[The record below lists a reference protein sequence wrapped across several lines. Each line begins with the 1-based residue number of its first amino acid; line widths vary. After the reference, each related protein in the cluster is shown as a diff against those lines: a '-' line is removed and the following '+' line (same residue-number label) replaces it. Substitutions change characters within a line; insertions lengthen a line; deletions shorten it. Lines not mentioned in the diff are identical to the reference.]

1 MIEKPDGN
9 VIQIGLQWQ
18 DASDLPTLYAN
29 QMYMIHSAG
38 EFYVIFG
45 ETQLPIMLNRTP
57 EDIENLET
65 IEVKP
70 VAKLVFTPQ
79 SIAAIA
85 NVMVGNIQAF
95 QIKQEMRKEESDVPT
110 TDNG

>member
-1 MIEKPDGN
+1 MTEKPEGN

-29 QMYMIHSAG
+29 QMYMTHSTG

-45 ETQLPIMLNRTP
+45 ETQLPIMLNPTP
-57 EDIENLET
+57 EAIEKLKA

-79 SIAAIA
+79 GMTAITKA
-85 NVMVGNIQAF
+85 MVENVQKF
-95 QIKQEMRKEESDVPT
+95 QMQQELNKEES
-110 TDNG
+110 